1 MVRNFHRFKDFPAMI
16 AWVQAHVM
24 TFEGPFQ
31 IEGHIYEEGV
41 AHRPGVTLFTDY
53 ETVYLRWYAF
63 ADEEGIDFM
72 GPRQRVE
79 ARNAAGDYVNKII
92 EAVEGLDG

>member
-1 MVRNFHRFKDFPAMI
+1 MVTNFHRFKDFAAMT

-24 TFEGPFQ
+24 TFEGPYQ
-31 IEGHIYEEGV
+31 IEAHIYEEGCS
-41 AHRPGVTLFTDY
+41 HRPGVTLFTDY
-53 ETVYLRWYAF
+53 ETIFLRWYAF

-79 ARNAAGDYVNKII
+79 ARDRGGDYINRLI
-92 EAVEGLDG
+92 EAVEQLV